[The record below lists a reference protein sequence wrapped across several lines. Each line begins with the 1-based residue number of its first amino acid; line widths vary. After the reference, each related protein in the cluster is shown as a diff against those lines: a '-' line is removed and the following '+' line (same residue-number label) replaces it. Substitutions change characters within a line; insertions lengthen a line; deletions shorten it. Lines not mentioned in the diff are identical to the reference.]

1 MDLRKIKKLIELLEE
16 SALSEMEIS
25 EGENTIRLSRAPR
38 YAPGM
43 AAPAVTA
50 ATGEPAISSAA
61 PLDSPATESPAEPAA
76 GPTAAANAAGPAAP
90 AAPPGHVVVS
100 PLVGTFYDAPSP
112 DAAPFVTVGA
122 QVARG
127 DTLCLIEAMKTFNH
141 IDAEVAGTVAAVHKH
156 SGAPV
161 EYGEALFV
169 IDAGDGDG

>member
-1 MDLRKIKKLIELLEE
+1 M
-16 SALSEMEIS
+16 
-25 EGENTIRLSRAPR
+25 
-38 YAPGM
+38 
-43 AAPAVTA
+43 
-50 ATGEPAISSAA
+50 
-61 PLDSPATESPAEPAA
+61 
-76 GPTAAANAAGPAAP
+76 
-90 AAPPGHVVVS
+90 VS

-141 IDAEVAGTVAAVHKH
+141 IDAEVAGTVTAVHKH